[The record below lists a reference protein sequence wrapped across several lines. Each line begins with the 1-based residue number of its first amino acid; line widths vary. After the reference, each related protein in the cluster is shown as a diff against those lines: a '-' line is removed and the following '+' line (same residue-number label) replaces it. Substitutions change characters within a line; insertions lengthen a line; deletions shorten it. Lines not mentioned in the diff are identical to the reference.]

1 MTDADG
7 PLAPLARG
15 RATLFLLAGVL
26 FAVDAALVANHVA
39 AGTEDPALTLGQAF
53 IGGAWTCAF
62 LGLLGSVPALTDR
75 SRWPARIGAA
85 FAALG
90 AVTMAAMAAASLGYY
105 TGALGGDFS
114 AVGMY
119 FLPFVFLG
127 IVFGFGTLGAVTLRT
142 GVYARGVGLLFLL
155 LVATFLFNVA
165 SGIAGFGTLTTV
177 LGVVCVLTLTTLALG
192 YLFRTGRAVADEEVR
207 VAGDASTG

>member
-7 PLAPLARG
+7 ALAPLVRW

-26 FAVDAALVANHVA
+26 FAVDAALVATHVA

-62 LGLLGSVPALTDR
+62 FGLLGAVPALTDR
-75 SRWPARIGAA
+75 SRWPARIGAV

-90 AVTMAAMAAASLGYY
+90 TVTMAAMAATSLGYY
-105 TGALGGDFS
+105 TGALGGEF
-114 AVGMY
+114 AAMY
-119 FLPFVFLG
+119 FLPFIFLS
-127 IVFGFGTLGAVTLRT
+127 ILFGFGTLGAVTLRT
-142 GVYARGVGLLFLL
+142 GVYARSVGLLFLL
-155 LVATFLFNVA
+155 LVATFLFNVG

-177 LGVVCVLTLTTLALG
+177 LGVVCVLTLTTLSLG
-192 YLFRTGRAVADEEVR
+192 YLFRTGRADGEMR
-207 VAGDASTG
+207 VTGDASTG